1 MSESALTAVQRRL
14 EAFYGLESGP
24 DVSEFVRE
32 GTRNERE
39 TLFIKNAGDALE
51 VALVLPSGSEQLEVG
66 TLSGVT
72 DLGLQVV
79 EGISHFVYIV
89 ERARTELPA
98 TRLELELQAE
108 VDKFVWLGVAGRQPC
123 PQRTRHLV
131 HHLYERVSYFHRPES
146 ELGQRYRT
154 ANSLAARFVSRLA
167 HRSSV
172 EVHQSLRTFYR
183 SGQTDKI
190 HMARAA

>member
-1 MSESALTAVQRRL
+1 MQRRL
-14 EAFYGLESGP
+14 EVFYGLESGP
-24 DVSEFVRE
+24 DVSGFVRE
-32 GTRNERE
+32 GELDERE
-39 TLFIKNAGDALE
+39 TLFIRNAGDVLE
-51 VALVLPSGSEQLEVG
+51 VALVLPTGSDQLGVG
-66 TLSGVT
+66 MLSTVT

-79 EGISHFVYIV
+79 EGISHFVYIA

-108 VDKFVWLGVAGRQPC
+108 VDKFVWLGVADREPC
-123 PQRTRHLV
+123 PKRTRHLV
-131 HHLYERVSYFHRPES
+131 HHLYERVSYLHHAES
-146 ELGQRYRT
+146 ELGERYRT

-167 HRSSV
+167 HRSAN